1 MRDITH
7 STYISM
13 FLSKKA
19 GIPLGRLFIL
29 AIFEPRNTV
38 PYVFCEVVLMTLA
51 QGYPYL

>member
-19 GIPLGRLFIL
+19 GIPLGRLLIL
-29 AIFEPRNTV
+29 AIFEPRNAV
-38 PYVFCEVVLMTLA
+38 PYVFYDFVLI
-51 QGYPYL
+51 